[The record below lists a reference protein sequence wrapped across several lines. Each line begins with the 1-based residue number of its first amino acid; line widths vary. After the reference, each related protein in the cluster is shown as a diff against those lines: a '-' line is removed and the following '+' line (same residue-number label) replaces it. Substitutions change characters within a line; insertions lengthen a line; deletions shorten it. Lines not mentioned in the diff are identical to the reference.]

1 MRILVISQ
9 YFYPENFRINDL
21 CIGLKNSGHSV
32 VVLTAKPNYPKGE
45 FFSGYSFFKKSNE
58 EYEGIKVYRSPII
71 PRGNAS
77 GFSLFLN
84 YISFVIF
91 GFFKLFFIKEKFDKI
106 FVYAPSPI
114 TVGYLGIVAS
124 FIFRAK
130 PFLWVHDLWPE
141 SVKDAGGIKNK
152 FLLFMVD
159 LMTKSIYYFYDNILV
174 QSPSFKYYLLDQGV
188 SEDKI
193 IFYPYYAEN
202 FYKVVKENSEIKSKF
217 GSGLKIIFAGNIGVA
232 QSFDTIIDA
241 AKILAIKLKN
251 FKFIIIGDGRDRKR
265 VQKKIADNS
274 LIDYF
279 KFLGSHPPEKM
290 PVFFASADALLVSLK
305 DTKIFSM
312 TIPGKLQ
319 SYFACGKPIIA
330 SLNGIGAK
338 LVEES
343 KSGFTSKA
351 EDAQSLAESVY
362 KFSKLS
368 SDQKKELGKNARIY
382 YEKEFERSRLI
393 KRLID
398 IFDK

>member
-32 VVLTAKPNYPKGE
+32 VVLTAKPNYPKGK
-45 FFSGYSFFKKSNE
+45 FFSGYSFFKKPTEDYN
-58 EYEGIKVYRSPII
+58 GIKVYRSPII

-84 YISFVIF
+84 YTSFVIF

-114 TVGYLGIVAS
+114 TVGYLGIAAS

-141 SVKDAGGIKNK
+141 SVKDAGGINNK
-152 FLLFMVD
+152 FLLFLVD
-159 LMTKSIYYFYDNILV
+159 LMTRIIYYFYDNILV

-188 SEDKI
+188 SESKI

-202 FYKVVKENSEIKSKF
+202 FYKVVNENRKIKSKF
-217 GSGLKIIFAGNIGVA
+217 GTGLKIIFAGNIGVA

-265 VQKKIADNS
+265 VQKKIAANS
-274 LIDYF
+274 LNDYF

-290 PVFFASADALLVSLK
+290 AVYFASADALLVSLK

-351 EDAQSLAESVY
+351 ENAQSLAESVY

-368 SDQKKELGKNARIY
+368 SAQKKELGKNARIY